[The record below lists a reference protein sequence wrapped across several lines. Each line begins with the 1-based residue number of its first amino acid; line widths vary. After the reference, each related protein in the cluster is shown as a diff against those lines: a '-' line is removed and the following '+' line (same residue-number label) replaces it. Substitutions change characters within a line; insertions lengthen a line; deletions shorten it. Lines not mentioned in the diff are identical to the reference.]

1 MYNTKAISYHYMPF
15 RNRYVGLLGII
26 LVILISICRHTIIIT
41 YRAGLFHDS
50 HHHYLNFSMPL
61 FSETCSEM
69 DHLDFEFDE
78 TCFSV
83 NDKIDK
89 KKFNIFAL
97 ILVLQQHDLWNWFFF
112 VMFDKHRQFMSD
124 ELKKVSKKSMSQCL
138 PILLAKKLLT
148 SKEPRSADTSIFVI
162 HRVSIRKNYIH

>member
-1 MYNTKAISYHYMPF
+1 MYSTKAISYHYMPF

-69 DHLDFEFDE
+69 YHLDFEFDE

-97 ILVLQQHDLWNWFFF
+97 ILVLQQHDLWNWFFLSCLTNIDSLW
-112 VMFDKHRQFMSD
+112 VMNWKKSV
-124 ELKKVSKKSMSQCL
+124 KKVCL
-138 PILLAKKLLT
+138 
-148 SKEPRSADTSIFVI
+148 S
-162 HRVSIRKNYIH
+162 VSLYYWQKTPNLKGA

>member
-1 MYNTKAISYHYMPF
+1 MYSTKAISYHYMPF

-89 KKFNIFAL
+89 KKIQYFWINIGTTTTWFVKL
-97 ILVLQQHDLWNWFFF
+97 ILFCHVWQTSTVYEWWT
-112 VMFDKHRQFMSD
+112 
-124 ELKKVSKKSMSQCL
+124 EKSQ
-138 PILLAKKLLT
+138 
-148 SKEPRSADTSIFVI
+148 
-162 HRVSIRKNYIH
+162 